1 MTLHDRID
9 NWRRWVLTGGAH
21 YSQARSLEGD
31 YRSPQHWHPE
41 APRPVSAVR
50 ADAELLD
57 AAWRTVRPL
66 ESRSIILWHHINRLP
81 EWTIRR
87 RVRDMYRHAI
97 PKEQLPEEIERTE
110 CRFALAIEAQERL
123 TQCASVAYKA
133 GTQTDCALRCL

>member
-9 NWRRWVLTGGAH
+9 NWRRWVLAGGGHH
-21 YSQARSLEGD
+21 YRPAQSLEGD

-41 APRPVSAVR
+41 APRPASAVR
-50 ADAELLD
+50 ADAELLE

-87 RVRDMYRHAI
+87 RVRQQYGHAYTA
-97 PKEQLPEEIERTE
+97 EQLPDEIARAET
-110 CRFALAIEAQERL
+110 RFALAIEAQERVCKI
-123 TQCASVAYKA
+123 TVHVAIDTPREMSV
-133 GTQTDCALRCL
+133 